1 MLTIS
6 WVLLRNRPSGH
17 PEAAKRTALD
27 LNPMRPVIVKLGG
40 SAITNKSKKCSPNLP
55 VIQASIDQ
63 IARFRGR
70 LILLHGGGSFAHPF
84 VVKAGLQNGY
94 NDRSQLRAIA
104 ETEMFLDQ
112 LTRIIGVGLLS
123 NNRPF
128 VPLRPMGFMILGNR
142 RISRSFLEPI
152 SQALRLGLMPV
163 IHGDLVFDTR
173 LGCAVLSGDELA
185 SFLGKTLNARRVLFG
200 CDVDGVYS
208 RDPKSSS
215 QAVMVE
221 EITKSNYKSV
231 LRSLRDE
238 KDRDATGGMLRKV
251 AEAVELAR
259 NGVESLIFNLGR
271 SQLLGD
277 ALRGQRVDG
286 TRFVP
291 WRVRD

>member
-6 WVLLRNRPSGH
+6 WVLLWNRPSSH

-84 VVKAGLQNGY
+84 VVEAGLQNGY
-94 NDRSQLRAIA
+94 SDRSQLRAIA

-128 VPLRPMGFMILGNR
+128 VPLRPMGFVILRNG

-152 SQALRLGLMPV
+152 SRALRLGLMPV
-163 IHGDLVFDTR
+163 VHGDLVFDTR
-173 LGCAVLSGDELA
+173 LGCTVLSGDRLA
-185 SFLGKTLNARRVLFG
+185 SFLGRTLGAPRVLFG

-208 RDPKSSS
+208 QDPKSRS

-221 EITKSNYKSV
+221 EVTKSNYKSV
-231 LRSLRDE
+231 LRSLRE
-238 KDRDATGGMLRKV
+238 ERDRDATGGMLGKV
-251 AEAVELAR
+251 VEAVQLAR
-259 NGVESLIFNLGR
+259 NGVESFIFNLGR
-271 SQLLGD
+271 NQLLGD
-277 ALRGQRVDG
+277 ALNGRLVEG

-291 WRVRD
+291 WRVSD